1 MKEIT
6 MIANL
11 QVTKIFKNVP
21 DCFEM
26 EEEKAREVFKSTFE
40 ESVEVDDVQV
50 KDIQQF
56 IMDK

>member
-6 MIANL
+6 MIANM

-21 DCFEM
+21 DCFELG
-26 EEEKAREVFKSTFE
+26 EEKAKEMFKAEFE

-50 KDIQQF
+50 KEIQQF

>member
-21 DCFEM
+21 DCFKM
-26 EEEKAREVFKSTFE
+26 DEEKSKEMFKAIFE

-50 KDIQQF
+50 KEIQQF

>member
-26 EEEKAREVFKSTFE
+26 DEEKEKAMLKAIFE
-40 ESVEVDDVQV
+40 ESLEVDDVQV
-50 KDIQQF
+50 KEIQQF

>member
-6 MIANL
+6 MIANM

-26 EEEKAREVFKSTFE
+26 EEEKSKEMFKAIFE

>member
-6 MIANL
+6 MVVNL

-21 DCFEM
+21 DCFRLEEGKAKEM
-26 EEEKAREVFKSTFE
+26 FKAIFE

-50 KDIQQF
+50 KEIQQF

>member
-6 MIANL
+6 MVVNM

-21 DCFEM
+21 DCFKL
-26 EEEKAREVFKSTFE
+26 EEEKAKEMFKATFE

-50 KDIQQF
+50 KEIQQF

>member
-21 DCFEM
+21 DCFKM
-26 EEEKAREVFKSTFE
+26 DEEKAKAMFKETFE
-40 ESVEVDDVQV
+40 ESMGVDDVQV
-50 KDIQQF
+50 KEIQQF